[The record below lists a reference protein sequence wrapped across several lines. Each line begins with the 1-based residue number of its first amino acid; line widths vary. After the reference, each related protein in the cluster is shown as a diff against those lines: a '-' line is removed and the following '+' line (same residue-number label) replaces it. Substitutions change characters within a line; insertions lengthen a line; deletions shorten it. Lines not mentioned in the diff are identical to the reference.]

1 MSRINFEKIE
11 IILLTVRNFYIII
24 NHERRKS
31 IMTFGEKIKQ
41 ARTAK
46 KLTQKQLAEK
56 INVKHNSISDWEK
69 DKCKPDMDTIELL
82 CGALEVTPTYLVG
95 SKSDDDYATI
105 IGNLMSE
112 PDVLDFIEEYKALD
126 KEDKKAIKQIV
137 SSLNKKSKG

>member
-1 MSRINFEKIE
+1 
-11 IILLTVRNFYIII
+11 
-24 NHERRKS
+24 
-31 IMTFGEKIKQ
+31 MTFGEKIKQ

-46 KLTQKQLAEK
+46 KQLAEK
-56 INVKHNSISDWEK
+56 INAKHNLISDWEK

-82 CGALEVTPTYLVG
+82 CGVLEVTPTYLMG
-95 SKSDDDYATI
+95 SKSDDDYAII

-112 PDVLDFIEEYKALD
+112 PDILDFIEEYKALD